1 MKKINLKSMREES
14 FGKLNAESMKKILGG
29 YTLPTVTVTPA
40 VTMLNSVTPV
50 TPVDPVDPPVVTPS
64 ITTGPDD
71 ESESDGIT
79 DD

>member
-50 TPVDPVDPPVVTPS
+50 DPVDPPVVTPS